1 MCQCPPKC
9 VKCCKAATIYRST
22 LHVLH
27 ERPQPQHSWPWEH
40 RTPCVV
46 TNDAVPNF
54 TPLSFSTTPFLNEAL
69 VPRNVSAQL
78 KDRRN
83 GSNLVKNKTSVCKMD
98 NRIEDSFKP
107 SVCKMD
113 LPNFTPLSFS
123 TTPFLNEALVPRI
136 VKNTEP
142 AQDSFKPSVCKLDFN
157 PNVSM
162 FQTDQD
168 PYYATQSGDNYKGII
183 VAKPKQNPLMIKKI
197 PLMSLTL
204 TREKKRRARNKTRK
218 VKRKIAEDLRL
229 LLDEKKKQK

>member
-1 MCQCPPKC
+1 MNCNYCPNTYMCQCPPKC

-46 TNDAVPNF
+46 TNDAV
-54 TPLSFSTTPFLNEAL
+54 
-69 VPRNVSAQL
+69 
-78 KDRRN
+78 
-83 GSNLVKNKTSVCKMD
+83 
-98 NRIEDSFKP
+98 
-107 SVCKMD
+107 
-113 LPNFTPLSFS
+113 PNFTPLSFS

-183 VAKPKQNPLMIKKI
+183 VAKPKQNPLMIKKT